1 MFKLKSAFV
10 TTGRDTHS
18 DKPEKINISTF
29 LTVDAYEQDI
39 LDDKIEFKFFSLFV
53 SRGLS
58 FFDTQ
63 TEILKTQSLRNK

>member
-29 LTVDAYEQDI
+29 LTVDAYEHCETIRD
-39 LDDKIEFKFFSLFV
+39 F
-53 SRGLS
+53 R
-58 FFDTQ
+58 
-63 TEILKTQSLRNK
+63 

>member
-29 LTVDAYEQDI
+29 LTVDAYEI
-39 LDDKIEFKFFSLFV
+39 GVIRSSLIFFLLFV

-58 FFDTQ
+58 FYDTQ
-63 TEILKTQSLRNK
+63 RRS

>member
-10 TTGRDTHS
+10 TTGRNTHS

-29 LTVDAYEQDI
+29 LTVDTFEHCD
-39 LDDKIEFKFFSLFV
+39 LGEKIEFNFFSLFV

-58 FFDTQ
+58 FYDTQ
-63 TEILKTQSLRNK
+63 RRS

>member
-29 LTVDAYEQDI
+29 LTVDAYEHCETIKEI
-39 LDDKIEFKFFSLFV
+39 LGDKIKFNFFLYLFPGV
-53 SRGLS
+53 
-58 FFDTQ
+58 
-63 TEILKTQSLRNK
+63 

>member
-29 LTVDAYEQDI
+29 LTVDAYEHCD
-39 LDDKIEFKFFSLFV
+39 LGDKIEFNFFSLFV

-58 FFDTQ
+58 FYDTQ
-63 TEILKTQSLRNK
+63 RRS